1 MGASVQL
8 SSHSAAFEAPDH
20 IGMTPRLSLRNI
32 TKRYPGITANDHVSL
47 DIAPGEV
54 LAILGENGAGKS
66 TLMKIIYGAARPDEG
81 DISFDGHPLGVETPA
96 QARELGIAMVHQHF
110 ALFDTLSVTE
120 NVALGLSTGISA
132 AEIEREI
139 RSLGE
144 KYGLEVDPA
153 SVVMELSMGE
163 RQRVEILRALMTKP
177 KLLILDEPTSVLTP
191 QAVRKL
197 FKTLHQLS
205 SEGVSIL
212 FISHKLDEIRELA
225 DRCVVLRAGKVVASV
240 DPKAESEE
248 NLARLMI
255 GNDPPTVREGTA
267 KAGEVVFEMR
277 HVSAPGSTR
286 VCGIEDVSLAVR
298 AGEIVGIAGIS
309 GNGQARFMAAAS
321 GEYLC
326 EADRVLLFN
335 SPVGELDTHARRIS
349 GLRYVPEQRLGHAA
363 VPELSLTANTYL
375 TGDSLV
381 RSGFILRDR
390 ARSFANLV
398 IERFH
403 VKTPNAEKAA
413 GSLSGGNLHEFV
425 GGGAVLNRPRVL
437 LVQPPTWG
445 VDVGAAAVIRN
456 SLIRLRDDGAAI
468 IVVSE
473 EIDELFEISDRIAV
487 MYRGALSPAVPKTTI
502 SIEEVGRWM
511 SGLWPDSPF
520 TQKTSEAH

>member
-81 DISFDGHPLGVETPA
+81 EISFDGHPLGVETPA

-139 RSLGE
+139 RLLGE

-240 DPKAESEE
+240 DPKAESE
-248 NLARLMI
+248 
-255 GNDPPTVREGTA
+255 
-267 KAGEVVFEMR
+267 
-277 HVSAPGSTR
+277 
-286 VCGIEDVSLAVR
+286 
-298 AGEIVGIAGIS
+298 
-309 GNGQARFMAAAS
+309 
-321 GEYLC
+321 
-326 EADRVLLFN
+326 
-335 SPVGELDTHARRIS
+335 
-349 GLRYVPEQRLGHAA
+349 
-363 VPELSLTANTYL
+363 
-375 TGDSLV
+375 
-381 RSGFILRDR
+381 
-390 ARSFANLV
+390 
-398 IERFH
+398 
-403 VKTPNAEKAA
+403 
-413 GSLSGGNLHEFV
+413 
-425 GGGAVLNRPRVL
+425 
-437 LVQPPTWG
+437 
-445 VDVGAAAVIRN
+445 
-456 SLIRLRDDGAAI
+456 
-468 IVVSE
+468 
-473 EIDELFEISDRIAV
+473 
-487 MYRGALSPAVPKTTI
+487 
-502 SIEEVGRWM
+502 
-511 SGLWPDSPF
+511 
-520 TQKTSEAH
+520 

>member
-81 DISFDGHPLGVETPA
+81 EISFDGHPLGVETPA

-139 RSLGE
+139 HLLGE

-277 HVSAPGSTR
+277 HVRAPGSTR
-286 VCGIEDVSLAVR
+286 VCGIEVYRLPCVRVKSLALPASRATVR
-298 AGEIVGIAGIS
+298 LALWRQLQGSICARLIA
-309 GNGQARFMAAAS
+309 F
-321 GEYLC
+321 C
-326 EADRVLLFN
+326 
-335 SPVGELDTHARRIS
+335 
-349 GLRYVPEQRLGHAA
+349 
-363 VPELSLTANTYL
+363 
-375 TGDSLV
+375 
-381 RSGFILRDR
+381 
-390 ARSFANLV
+390 
-398 IERFH
+398 
-403 VKTPNAEKAA
+403 
-413 GSLSGGNLHEFV
+413 
-425 GGGAVLNRPRVL
+425 
-437 LVQPPTWG
+437 
-445 VDVGAAAVIRN
+445 
-456 SLIRLRDDGAAI
+456 SLIRPSESSIRMPAVFPDCAMCPSS
-468 IVVSE
+468 VS
-473 EIDELFEISDRIAV
+473 V
-487 MYRGALSPAVPKTTI
+487 MRQCRNCRSRPIPISPATRWCAAALFSATAQEVLPI
-502 SIEEVGRWM
+502 S
-511 SGLWPDSPF
+511 SLSAF
-520 TQKTSEAH
+520 T